1 MLRRLRNMLIA
12 VVLIVLAILGVIA
25 LQVDDWSRDLTTNR
39 AATRLDALDRSLR
52 SLELSASVEEVTG
65 AMTRFVERSGAWALN
80 EKEIG
85 GEDASEADD
94 VVAIRLER
102 TSRLFRFV
110 DDVRVF
116 LQPTALGTRV
126 DITSQS
132 RVGKGDLGQN
142 PRNIRT
148 LLQALRDEL
157 DHKLDDKLDVAP
169 GSAGG

>member
-1 MLRRLRNMLIA
+1 MLIA
-12 VVLIVLAILGVIA
+12 ILLVVLAILGVVA

-39 AATRLDALDRSLR
+39 AATRLDAPDRSLR
-52 SLELSASVEEVTG
+52 SLELSASVAEVTG
-65 AMTRFVERSGAWALN
+65 AMTRFVERSRAWAFD
-80 EKEIG
+80 EKESG
-85 GEDASEADD
+85 GEEASEADD
-94 VVAIRLER
+94 IVAIGLTR
-102 TSRLFRFV
+102 TSQLFRFV

-148 LLQALRDEL
+148 LLQVLRNEL
-157 DHKLDDKLDVAP
+157 DHKLDDERDDKTDVAP
-169 GSAGG
+169 GAAGG